1 MNTFQ
6 DSAEDTATAAAELEQ
21 IAQAAPRQALH
32 IAKVAALA
40 LHRSRNAEAAS
51 R

>member
-6 DSAEDTATAAAELEQ
+6 DRAEDTATAAAELEQ
-21 IAQAAPRQALH
+21 IAQALH